1 MDIPHSQVDTKGII
15 TTIAGNGIQGIPRD
29 SNSATKT
36 SLDMPTG
43 IAVDSSANVYIAAFD
58 RVLQIT
64 RTGSISTMA
73 GSGLVGYPIDGI
85 DARQALMEPIDLAL
99 DGKGGLYLS
108 DANSNKV
115 RRVDLATF
123 LISSVGGNSSLGF
136 SGDMGSASSAELN
149 VPWALTS
156 TRRATFTSRISETV
170 ASGK

>member
-1 MDIPHSQVDTKGII
+1 
-15 TTIAGNGIQGIPRD
+15 
-29 SNSATKT
+29 
-36 SLDMPTG
+36 MPTG

-64 RTGSISTMA
+64 RAGSISTMA

-85 DARQALMEPIDLAL
+85 DARQALMEPIDVAL

-108 DANSNKV
+108 DANSNNV

-123 LISSVGGNSSLGF
+123 LISSVAGNGSLGF

-149 VPWALTS
+149 VPWGLNFDSAGNLYIADFGNGRVREVIKPTS
-156 TRRATFTSRISETV
+156 TLAPARALGMVRQRWLRS
-170 ASGK
+170 